1 MKKVVVIGA
10 GGIAEEHLKA
20 LTTIDSLEVVGI
32 ADTNLERAKE
42 VAERYRLMYFQSYH
56 NMVEQLRPE
65 IAIITLPHFLH
76 KEAAVFCADSGCH
89 LLMEK
94 PLAISSQHCVEIIE
108 AVNRNQVIMLVG
120 QTQQYISQ
128 ILTAKSLIKSN
139 PLGTLI
145 SIQENRH
152 TPYFTEQRPAWFLE
166 KSKSGGGIMFNL
178 GNHCIDKLQWLTD
191 SRMSRVQASLSYH
204 ADYPEMEASAV
215 ILMHT
220 TAGVPCLVNL
230 SGYEGIKGEETVL
243 TFTKGMLKI
252 INHQAVY
259 ISINGKYEAVPN
271 PPSKNPFELQIR
283 DLLNCIQ
290 EKRQPY
296 ASGDYAYSVV
306 RAVEAVYA
314 SHLTAKE
321 III

>member
-1 MKKVVVIGA
+1 MKAI
-10 GGIAEEHLKA
+10 
-20 LTTIDSLEVVGI
+20 TTMDSLNVIGI
-32 ADTNLERAKE
+32 ADINLERAKE
-42 VAERYRLMYFQSYH
+42 VAERYHLKYFQSYH
-56 NMVEQLRPE
+56 EMVKQLQPE

-128 ILTAKSLIKSN
+128 NLTAKALIKN
-139 PLGTLI
+139 APLGTLI

-152 TPYFTEQRPAWFLE
+152 TSYFTKQRPAWFLD

-191 SRMSRVQASLSYH
+191 SRISRVQASLSYH
-204 ADYPEMEASAV
+204 ADYPEMEASAA

-220 TAGVPCLVNL
+220 SAGVPCLVNL
-230 SGYEGIKGEETVL
+230 SGYEGISGEETVM
-243 TFTKGMLKI
+243 TFTNGMLKI

-259 ISINGKYEAVPN
+259 ISIGGKYEAVPN
-271 PPSKNPFELQIR
+271 PPAKNPFELQMR
-283 DLLNCIQ
+283 DLLDCIQ
-290 EKRQPY
+290 ENRQPY
-296 ASGDYAYSVV
+296 SSGAYAHSVV
-306 RAVEAVYA
+306 RAVEAVYE

-321 III
+321 MIIS